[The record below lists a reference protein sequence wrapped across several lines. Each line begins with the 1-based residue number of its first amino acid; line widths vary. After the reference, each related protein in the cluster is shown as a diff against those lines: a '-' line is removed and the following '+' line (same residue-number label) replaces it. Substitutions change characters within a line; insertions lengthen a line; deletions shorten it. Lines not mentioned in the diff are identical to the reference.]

1 MVVRFFPV
9 AAIQF
14 AKARACSIVIG
25 ASTRT
30 ASRSPEIRVDEIGGH
45 GRCFSPGGRSL
56 VMAGILGAKNTS
68 HFSDIFLVVRPDL
81 ELLLSDCPFI
91 ERAWPAPI
99 GQGDA
104 VTKAML
110 RAFDRNSRLEV
121 MMAFSARIFAPFLK
135 QQPTTWL
142 KDQNFG
148 SLYSAEVWS
157 PCYLSSHRSVNTTGT
172 QLYPRS
178 EERRVGKECRS

>member
-1 MVVRFFPV
+1 
-9 AAIQF
+9 
-14 AKARACSIVIG
+14 
-25 ASTRT
+25 
-30 ASRSPEIRVDEIGGH
+30 
-45 GRCFSPGGRSL
+45 
-56 VMAGILGAKNTS
+56 
-68 HFSDIFLVVRPDL
+68 
-81 ELLLSDCPFI
+81 
-91 ERAWPAPI
+91 
-99 GQGDA
+99 
-104 VTKAML
+104 ML

-172 QLYPRS
+172 QLYPPPSLRK
-178 EERRVGKECRS
+178 RPRGGNTDECGSAMITSSRASFDSN